1 MDPVLTSILSI
12 VAVLVTVG
20 TPLTAWLKSRGEN
33 KNAATNAQ
41 TTAATAKASIEAQI
55 DARVESQLT
64 AAWAKIDALEKRVN
78 EVEKRETRRSGAF
91 TRILRAIA
99 AQWGN
104 GEAGP
109 RLDPHDIAEVEETI
123 PPQWIHKTAS

>member
-1 MDPVLTSILSI
+1 MDPVLTSILSV
-12 VAVLVTVG
+12 VAVLVTIG

-33 KNAATNAQ
+33 KNAATNAS

-64 AAWAKIDALEKRVN
+64 GAWEEIDDLKKRLTG
-78 EVEKRETRRSGAF
+78 VERRETRRSGAF

-99 AQWGN
+99 SQWP
-104 GEAGP
+104 AGTP
-109 RLDPHDIAEVEETI
+109 GPHLDPQDIAEIEETI
-123 PPQWIHKTAS
+123 PPSWLHKPTT